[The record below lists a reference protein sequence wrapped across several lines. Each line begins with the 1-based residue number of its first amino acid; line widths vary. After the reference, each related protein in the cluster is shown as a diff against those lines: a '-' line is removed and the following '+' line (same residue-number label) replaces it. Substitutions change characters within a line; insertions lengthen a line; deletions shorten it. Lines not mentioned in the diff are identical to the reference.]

1 MMTSN
6 RIKPVWA
13 LVAVVIAAFAFN
25 AGADAAKPLRVY
37 ILAGQSNMQGHAHVR
52 TFDAIGMDP
61 KTAPMLKEMRGA
73 DGTPRVCE
81 KVDLVDRLCGRRAGR
96 PVDHR
101 LWGEGA
107 RPQDRA
113 GIHVRDLYAEAAG

>member
-81 KVDLVDRLCGRRAGR
+81 KV
-96 PVDHR
+96 
-101 LWGEGA
+101 W
-107 RPQDRA
+107 
-113 GIHVRDLYAEAAG
+113 IS